1 MNRSLATRWLGQ
13 FHDALDGDRELSA
26 ELRDASMRRQLKRW
40 TIALTRAV
48 VRSIETLGL
57 TAAARQ
63 NAGTAL
69 PLTQQEYLG
78 QDVMAFHPGPR
89 GWHFPVIVA
98 ELENAPDD
106 RRVAYSLWKTL
117 CIRCELR
124 IVFCYRADPADAPL
138 LITTLA
144 TEVVRE
150 LPISDRARLD
160 GETIVVVGSRDESAT
175 FPNGFFQ
182 GWKLNTNTGRFERL
196 ART

>member
-1 MNRSLATRWLGQ
+1 MSALLASRWLAQ
-13 FHDALDGDRELSA
+13 FHRALDGDHDVSA
-26 ELRDASMRRQLKRW
+26 DLRDASISRELRRW
-40 TIALTRAV
+40 TIALTRVV
-48 VRSIETLGL
+48 VRSMEALDL

-69 PLTQQEYLG
+69 PLAQQEYLG
-78 QDVMAFHPGPR
+78 QDVMAFRPGPR
-89 GWHFPVIVA
+89 GWRFPIIVA

-124 IVFCYRADPADAPL
+124 IVFCYRPEPTDAAEL
-138 LITTLA
+138 LAVLA
-144 TEVVRE
+144 GDVVRE

-160 GETIVVVGSRDESAT
+160 GETIVVVGSRDEAAT

-182 GWKLNTNTGRFERL
+182 AWKLNTNTGRFERL

>member
-1 MNRSLATRWLGQ
+1 MSGSLAARWLAQ
-13 FHDALDGDRELSA
+13 FHGALDGDPEISI
-26 ELRDASMRRQLKRW
+26 ELRDASMRRELKRW
-40 TIALTRAV
+40 TTALTRAV
-48 VRSIETLGL
+48 VRSIEALEL
-57 TAAARQ
+57 TPAARQ

-89 GWHFPVIVA
+89 GWRFPIIVA

-124 IVFCYRADPADAPL
+124 IVFCYRAEPTAAPL
-138 LITTLA
+138 LVTTLA

-160 GETIVVVGSRDESAT
+160 GETVVVVGSRNEAAT

-182 GWKLNTNTGRFERL
+182 AWKLNTNTGRFERL
-196 ART
+196 ARP

>member
-1 MNRSLATRWLGQ
+1 MSALLTSRWLAQ
-13 FHDALDGDRELSA
+13 FHRALDGDHDTSA
-26 ELRDASMRRQLKRW
+26 ELRDASINRELRRW
-40 TIALTRAV
+40 TVALTRVV
-48 VRSIETLGL
+48 VRSMEALDL

-78 QDVMAFHPGPR
+78 QDVMAFRPGPR
-89 GWHFPVIVA
+89 GWRFPIIVA

-124 IVFCYRADPADAPL
+124 IVFCYRPEPADSAEL
-138 LITTLA
+138 LAVLA
-144 TEVVRE
+144 SDVVRE

-160 GETIVVVGSRDESAT
+160 GETIVVVGSRDEAAT

-182 GWKLNTNTGRFERL
+182 SWKLNTNTGRFERV

>member
-1 MNRSLATRWLGQ
+1 MSGSLAARWLAQ
-13 FHDALDGDRELSA
+13 FHGALDGDPEIST
-26 ELRDASMRRQLKRW
+26 ELRDASMRRELKRW
-40 TIALTRAV
+40 TSALTRAV
-48 VRSIETLGL
+48 VRSIEALKL
-57 TAAARQ
+57 TPAARQ

-89 GWHFPVIVA
+89 GWRFPIIVA

-124 IVFCYRADPADAPL
+124 IVFCYRAEPTAAL
-138 LITTLA
+138 LLVTTLA

-150 LPISDRARLD
+150 LPISDPARLD
-160 GETIVVVGSRDESAT
+160 GETIVVVGSRNEAAT

-182 GWKLNTNTGRFERL
+182 AWKLNTNTGRFERL
-196 ART
+196 ARP

>member
-1 MNRSLATRWLGQ
+1 MSGSLAARWLAQ
-13 FHDALDGDRELSA
+13 FHGALDGDPEISI
-26 ELRDASMRRQLKRW
+26 ELRDASIRRELKRW
-40 TIALTRAV
+40 TTALTRAV
-48 VRSIETLGL
+48 VRSIEALSL
-57 TAAARQ
+57 TPAARQ

-78 QDVMAFHPGPR
+78 QDVMAFDPGPR
-89 GWHFPVIVA
+89 GWRFPIIVA

-124 IVFCYRADPADAPL
+124 IVFCYRAEPTAAPL
-138 LITTLA
+138 LVTTLA

-160 GETIVVVGSRDESAT
+160 GETIVVVGSRNEAAT

-182 GWKLNTNTGRFERL
+182 AWKLNTNTGRFGRL
-196 ART
+196 ARP

>member
-1 MNRSLATRWLGQ
+1 MNRSLATRWLAQ
-13 FHDALDGDRELSA
+13 FHGVLDGDPELSA

-40 TIALTRAV
+40 TAALTRAV
-48 VRSIETLGL
+48 VRSIETLEL

-78 QDVMAFHPGPR
+78 QDVMAFHPGPCSWR
-89 GWHFPVIVA
+89 FPIIVV

-124 IVFCYRADPADAPL
+124 IVFCYRAEPPAASL
-138 LITTLA
+138 LVSMLA

-160 GETIVVVGSRDESAT
+160 GETIVVVGSRGEAAT
-175 FPNGFFQ
+175 FPDGFFQ
-182 GWKLNTNTGRFERL
+182 AWKLNTNTGRFERF
-196 ART
+196 ARM

>member
-13 FHDALDGDRELSA
+13 FHGALDGDPELSA
-26 ELRDASMRRQLKRW
+26 ELRDASVRLQLKRW
-40 TIALTRAV
+40 TTALTRAV
-48 VRSIETLGL
+48 VRSIETLGF

-124 IVFCYRADPADAPL
+124 IVFCHRPDPADAPL

-182 GWKLNTNTGRFERL
+182 AWKLNTNTGRFERL

>member
-1 MNRSLATRWLGQ
+1 MSASLASRWLAH
-13 FHDALDGDRELSA
+13 FHRTLDGDHDISA
-26 ELRDASMRRQLKRW
+26 EPRDASMGRELRRW
-40 TIALTRAV
+40 TVALTHVV
-48 VRSIETLGL
+48 VRSMEALEL

-78 QDVMAFHPGPR
+78 QDVMAFYPGPR
-89 GWHFPVIVA
+89 GWRFPVIVA

-117 CIRCELR
+117 CVRCELR
-124 IVFCYRADPADAPL
+124 IVFCYRPEPADAADL
-138 LITTLA
+138 LAALA
-144 TEVVRE
+144 REVVRE

-160 GETIVVVGSRDESAT
+160 GETIVVVGSRDEAAT

-182 GWKLNTNTGRFERL
+182 AWKLNTNTGRFERL

>member
-1 MNRSLATRWLGQ
+1 MSGSLAARWLAQ
-13 FHDALDGDRELSA
+13 FHGALDGDPEIST
-26 ELRDASMRRQLKRW
+26 ELRDASMRRELKRW
-40 TIALTRAV
+40 TTALTRAV
-48 VRSIETLGL
+48 VRSIEALKL
-57 TAAARQ
+57 TPAARQ

-89 GWHFPVIVA
+89 GWRFPIIVA

-124 IVFCYRADPADAPL
+124 IVFCYRAEPTAAPSL
-138 LITTLA
+138 VTTLA
-144 TEVVRE
+144 AEVVRD

-160 GETIVVVGSRDESAT
+160 GETIVVVGSRNEAAT

-182 GWKLNTNTGRFERL
+182 TWKLNTNTGRFERL

>member
-1 MNRSLATRWLGQ
+1 MSVSLASRWLAQ
-13 FHDALDGDRELSA
+13 FHRTLDGDHDISA
-26 ELRDASMRRQLKRW
+26 ELRDASMGRELRRW
-40 TIALTRAV
+40 TAALTQVV
-48 VRSIETLGL
+48 VRSMEALEL

-89 GWHFPVIVA
+89 GWRFPIIVA

-117 CIRCELR
+117 CVRCELR
-124 IVFCYRADPADAPL
+124 IVFCYRPEPADAADL
-138 LITTLA
+138 LAVLA
-144 TEVVRE
+144 REVVRE

-160 GETIVVVGSRDESAT
+160 GETIVVVGSRDEAAT

-182 GWKLNTNTGRFERL
+182 ASKLNTNTGRFERL

>member
-1 MNRSLATRWLGQ
+1 MASRWLAE
-13 FHDALDGDRELSA
+13 FHRALDRDHEISA
-26 ELRDASMRRQLKRW
+26 ELRDASISRDLRRW
-40 TIALTRAV
+40 TVALTRMV
-48 VRSIETLGL
+48 VRSMEALEF

-78 QDVMAFHPGPR
+78 QDVMAFRPGPR
-89 GWHFPVIVA
+89 GWRFPIIVA

-124 IVFCYRADPADAPL
+124 IVFCYRPESADAAEL
-138 LITTLA
+138 LAILA
-144 TEVVRE
+144 SEVVRE

-160 GETIVVVGSRDESAT
+160 GETIVVVGSRAEAAT

-182 GWKLNTNTGRFERL
+182 SWKLNTNTGRFERL